1 MIPLIG
7 LDLHDHY
14 IAWLWRPVELPEP
27 TLIPAIL
34 VKVVRI
40 VVFPPGIIDPV
51 IVELDTVGLPEIAH
65 YQTPA
70 IEVAKDERTLKQWQF
85 PARLNG
91 A

>member
-7 LDLHDHY
+7 LHLHDHH
-14 IAWLWRPVELPEP
+14 IAFLRRAVELPESA
-27 TLIPAIL
+27 LIPAIL
-34 VKVVRI
+34 IEVVRV

-51 IVELDTVGLPEIAH
+51 IVELDTMGLPEIAH
-65 YQTPA
+65 YQPPA
-70 IEVAKDERTLKQWQF
+70 VEVAKHKRTLQQWQF